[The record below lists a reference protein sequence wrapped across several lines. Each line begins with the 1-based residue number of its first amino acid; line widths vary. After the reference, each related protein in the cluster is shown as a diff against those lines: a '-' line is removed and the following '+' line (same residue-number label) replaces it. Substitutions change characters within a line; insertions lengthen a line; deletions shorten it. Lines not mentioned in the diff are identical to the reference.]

1 MTYSNTRKYVRPDIN
16 IIYFEETIS
25 TAAGLAAG
33 APSSYTFA
41 ANEQNQVIY
50 NITGADATTTTRI
63 QQFNNVI
70 EFNK

>member
-16 IIYFEETIS
+16 IIYFEETIFP
-25 TAAGLAAG
+25 AAGLAAG

-41 ANEQNQVIY
+41 ANEQNFVIY
-50 NITGADATTTTRI
+50 TKTGANATTTTKI

-70 EFNK
+70 KFNE